1 MATHANARSLVRRT
15 LAEIT
20 NKYDRSRSSVVVVV
34 VVVVDVD
41 QRRRL
46 YEVQRRIARSPD
58 TCNDESREHSPA
70 AKSVLSAA
78 ARIRCSDSPQV
89 LSPAPPSAQLAS
101 RTSSERVIPRRIR
114 CAATSQISD
123 VYCRVWRIQSAE
135 DVRAARSHTFH
146 VDTGSDECGA
156 RRQQWLRPARQW
168 PRYVLRRKYPVR
180 PQAFAGDHT
189 IAPASMQVTVDD
201 FKWCPV
207 ASAPIPPCLLSV
219 SLGLHSMR
227 VAGVPM

>member
-1 MATHANARSLVRRT
+1 VAKHANARSLVRRT

-34 VVVVDVD
+34 VVVDVD

-46 YEVQRRIARSPD
+46 YEVQRHIARIAD

-70 AKSVLSAA
+70 AKSVLSA

-156 RRQQWLRPARQW
+156 RRQ
-168 PRYVLRRKYPVR
+168 
-180 PQAFAGDHT
+180 
-189 IAPASMQVTVDD
+189 
-201 FKWCPV
+201 
-207 ASAPIPPCLLSV
+207 
-219 SLGLHSMR
+219 
-227 VAGVPM
+227 